1 MSRTESYLLITTA
14 YNEEPFIEGLVHSVV
29 SQTMRP
35 TAWIIVDDG
44 STDGTRE
51 ELEQHAAQHA
61 FITLLERPVT
71 TKLGYLSKVEALNLA
86 LDHAKGFPVDFVGI
100 LDADVSMG
108 PRYFEEVLG
117 RFAAS
122 PELGLAGGSIF
133 EKNGHGYR
141 RHRVNRNSVSGAV
154 QFYRAEVIRQVT
166 PFRPFEHGGEDAACE
181 ILTRAAGWR
190 TQTFRD
196 LRVYHHKPVG
206 LGPRKT
212 YLGKRFRKGMM
223 FYDLGYAPL
232 FHAARAIGRLWEQP
246 VLIGSVVEIVGHLY
260 RAYSTRRPL
269 LPAPAVRFVRNEQR
283 HRLLGRLLPS
293 SPQTRS
299 TRFSASRSPFMGMRT
314 PK

>member
-1 MSRTESYLLITTA
+1 MSKTENYLLITTA
-14 YNEEPFIEGLVHSVV
+14 YNEEPFIQGLVQSVV
-29 SQTMRP
+29 SQTVRP
-35 TAWIIVDDG
+35 AAWIIVNDG
-44 STDGTRE
+44 STDGTSE
-51 ELEQHAAQHA
+51 ELEQHAAEHSFVTVLQ
-61 FITLLERPVT
+61 RPVT

-86 LDHAKGFPVDFVGI
+86 LDNANRFTVDFVGV

-108 PRYFEEVLG
+108 PRYFEELLR
-117 RFAAS
+117 RFEAS

-212 YLGKRFRKGMM
+212 HIGKRFRKGMM

-232 FHAARAIGRLWEQP
+232 FHAARAIGRLWERP
-246 VLIGSVVEIVGHLY
+246 VLFGSVVEIVGHLY
-260 RAYSTRRPL
+260 RAYSAHRPL
-269 LPAPAVRFVRNEQR
+269 LPQPAVRFVRNEQR

-293 SPQTRS
+293 SPRTGGVRS
-299 TRFSASRSPFMGMRT
+299 FASRASFMGMRT
-314 PK
+314 RR